1 MTAMQGSLSHTFLQS
16 QATYIDAA
24 NLDQRHLI
32 DRLSRVPRPI
42 CQGTIENIFKLKIE
56 IYLRWLCPIVSRNI
70 VYPKN
75 SSCRIHPVD
84 TRLNAFER
92 HNAQLLNVSSTP

>member
-1 MTAMQGSLSHTFLQS
+1 MTAMQGSLSHTFLQT

-56 IYLRWLCPIVSRNI
+56 IYLRWLCQSLVAILSIHKIVLAAYIRSI
-70 VYPKN
+70 PG
-75 SSCRIHPVD
+75 
-84 TRLNAFER
+84 
-92 HNAQLLNVSSTP
+92 